1 MALAVDDRPRLVARK
16 MTFVH
21 DSGNTSQ
28 TDLSGIAAPEPES
41 ISFTPR
47 PLPGSDLSA
56 EAVDSAVAAL
66 SRHFGHDA
74 DHIERI
80 VCTLSPTALG
90 ISRRQQLRDL
100 QLTVRRRNS
109 DPAFVAHFN
118 VTKAFGYGS
127 TIGEAFAECMND
139 MQYRLR
145 LFLDEGDRLGPAFRQ
160 EAEELERFLAG
171 VH

>member
-16 MTFVH
+16 LTFVH
-21 DSGNTSQ
+21 SPGNAGQ
-28 TDLSGIAAPEPES
+28 TDLSGIPVAESES

-56 EAVDSAVAAL
+56 AAVDSAVDAL
-66 SRHFGHDA
+66 ARHFGHDA
-74 DHIERI
+74 GHIERI
-80 VCTLSPTALG
+80 VCSLSPAALG
-90 ISRRQQLRDL
+90 VSRRQQLRDL
-100 QLTVRRRNS
+100 QLTIRRRNA
-109 DPAFVAHFN
+109 DPAFVARFN

-139 MQYRLR
+139 LQYRVR
-145 LFLDEGDRLGPAFRQ
+145 HFLGDRDRLGPALRQ

-171 VH
+171 IH